1 MTEVTHDTADT
12 PTYGKFGVWR
22 HAFGLAPEVG
32 AEIERLGYGA
42 IWAGGSPPADLQVIE
57 DLIAGTETITVATG
71 IVNIF
76 SAPADEI
83 AASYHRIESRHPGRF
98 VLGIGVGHPEVPGMG
113 ADKPYDALVRYLD
126 ALDDAGVPQHRRVLA
141 ALGPKV
147 LRLAAERT
155 AGAHPYLTP
164 PEHTRQ
170 ARDVLGPGA
179 LLAPEQKVVLSTD
192 TDAARAIGRAAV
204 ENPYLHLRNYR
215 RNLERLGFPAD
226 ELDGG
231 GSDRVIDA
239 LVAHGDAA
247 TIATRLTAHLD
258 AGADHVAVQVLPMAD
273 DPLPALRELAAAL
286 GLERGSNL

>member
-1 MTEVTHDTADT
+1 MAEVTAQDSVAT
-12 PTYGKFGVWR
+12 PTFGRFGVWR
-22 HAFGLAPEVG
+22 AAYVMTPEMV
-32 AEIERLGYGA
+32 AEMERLGYGA
-42 IWAGGSPPADLQVIE
+42 VWAGGSPPADLEIIE
-57 DLIAGTETITVATG
+57 NLIAGTENITVATG

-83 AASYHRIESRHPGRF
+83 ARSYHRIESRHPGRF

-113 ADKPYDALVRYLD
+113 AERPYDALVRYLD
-126 ALDDAGVPQHRRVLA
+126 VLDDAGVPKQRRVLA

-147 LRLAAERT
+147 LKLAAERS

-170 ARDVLGPGA
+170 AREVVGPDT

-192 TDAARAIGRAAV
+192 ADAARSIGREAV

-215 RNLERLGFPAD
+215 RNLERLGFPTA
-226 ELDGG
+226 ELDNG

-239 LVAHGDAA
+239 LVAHGAAA
-247 TIATRLTAHLD
+247 TVAARLTAHLD
-258 AGADHVAVQVLPMAD
+258 AGADHVAVQVLPMAG
-273 DPLPALRELAAAL
+273 DPLPALRALAAAL
-286 GLERGSNL
+286 GIARA

>member
-1 MTEVTHDTADT
+1 MTQDTAE
-12 PTYGKFGVWR
+12 PLHFGAFGVWR
-22 HAFGLAPEVG
+22 HAFGLPPEVG

-57 DLIAGTETITVATG
+57 DLVAGTEKITVATG

-76 SAPADEI
+76 AAPADEV
-83 AASYHRIESRHPGRF
+83 AKSYHRIESRHPGRF

-113 ADKPYDALVRYLD
+113 AERPYEALVRYLD
-126 ALDDAGVPQHRRVLA
+126 VLDDAGVPVQRRVLA

-147 LRLAAERT
+147 LKLAADRS
-155 AGAHPYLTP
+155 AGAHPYLTTSQ
-164 PEHTRQ
+164 HTRE
-170 ARDVLGPGA
+170 AREVLGPDA
-179 LLAPEQKVVLSTD
+179 LLAPEQKVVLGTD
-192 TDAARAIGRAAV
+192 SDAARATGREAV

-215 RNLERLGFPAD
+215 RNLERLGFPTA
-226 ELDGG
+226 ELDNG

-247 TIATRLTAHLD
+247 TIAPRLTEHLD
-258 AGADHVAVQVLPMAD
+258 AGADHVAIQVLPMAG

-286 GLERGSNL
+286 GIARP

>member
-1 MTEVTHDTADT
+1 MAEVTAQDSVAT
-12 PTYGKFGVWR
+12 PAFGRFGVWR
-22 HAFGLAPEVG
+22 AAYVTTPEMV
-32 AEIERLGYGA
+32 AEMERLGYGA
-42 IWAGGSPPADLQVIE
+42 VWAGGSPPADLEIIE
-57 DLIAGTETITVATG
+57 NLIAGTENITVATG

-83 AASYHRIESRHPGRF
+83 ARSYHRIESRHPGRF

-113 ADKPYDALVRYLD
+113 AEKPYDALVRYLD
-126 ALDDAGVPQHRRVLA
+126 VLDDAGVPKQRRVLA

-147 LRLAAERT
+147 LKLAAERS

-170 ARDVLGPGA
+170 AREVVGPDT

-192 TDAARAIGRAAV
+192 ADAARSIGREAV

-215 RNLERLGFPAD
+215 RNLERLGFPTA
-226 ELDGG
+226 ELDNG

-247 TIATRLTAHLD
+247 TVATRLTAHLD
-258 AGADHVAVQVLPMAD
+258 AGADHVAVQVLPMAG
-273 DPLPALRELAAAL
+273 DPMPALRALAAAL
-286 GLERGSNL
+286 GIARA

>member
-1 MTEVTHDTADT
+1 MAELTHDTAGT
-12 PTYGKFGVWR
+12 PAYGKFGVWR
-22 HAFGLAPEVG
+22 HAFGLPPEVG

-57 DLIAGTETITVATG
+57 DLIAGTEKITVATG

-83 AASYHRIESRHPGRF
+83 AKSYHRIESRHPGRF

-113 ADKPYDALVRYLD
+113 VEKPYDALVRYLD
-126 ALDDAGVPQHRRVLA
+126 VLDDAGVPKHRRVLA

-147 LRLAAERT
+147 LKLAADRS

-170 ARDVLGPGA
+170 AREVLGPDA

-192 TDAARAIGRAAV
+192 SDAARTIGREAV

-215 RNLERLGFPAD
+215 RNLERLGFPTA
-226 ELDGG
+226 ELDNG
-231 GSDRVIDA
+231 GSDRLIDA
-239 LVAHGDAA
+239 LVAHGDPATVAA
-247 TIATRLTAHLD
+247 RLTAHLD
-258 AGADHVAVQVLPMAD
+258 AGADHVAVQVLPMAG

-286 GLERGSNL
+286 QISGA

>member
-1 MTEVTHDTADT
+1 MAAVTHDTADT
-12 PTYGKFGVWR
+12 PSYGKFGVWR
-22 HAFGLAPEVG
+22 HAFGLQPEVG

-42 IWAGGSPPADLQVIE
+42 IWAGGSPPADLQVVE

-83 AASYHRIESRHPGRF
+83 AKSYQRIESRHPGRF

-113 ADKPYDALVRYLD
+113 AEKPYDALVRYLD
-126 ALDDAGVPQHRRVLA
+126 VLDDAGVPKHRRVLA

-147 LRLAAERT
+147 LQLAADST
-155 AGAHPYLTP
+155 AGAHPYLTT

-170 ARDVLGPGA
+170 AREIIGPDA

-192 TDAARAIGRAAV
+192 SGAARATGREAV

-215 RNLERLGFPAD
+215 RNLERLGFPTE
-226 ELDGG
+226 ELDNG

-247 TIATRLTAHLD
+247 AIAPRLTAHLD
-258 AGADHVAVQVLPMAD
+258 AGADHVAIQVLPMAG
-273 DPLPALRELAAAL
+273 DPLPALRELASAL
-286 GLERGSNL
+286 NIGG

>member
-1 MTEVTHDTADT
+1 MAEVTHDTADS
-12 PTYGKFGVWR
+12 PTYGRFGVWR
-22 HAFGLAPEVG
+22 HAFGLQPDVG

-42 IWAGGSPPADLQVIE
+42 VWAGGSPPADLQVVE
-57 DLIAGTETITVATG
+57 DLIAGTEKITVATG

-83 AASYHRIESRHPGRF
+83 ARSYQRIESRHPGRF

-113 ADKPYDALVRYLD
+113 AEKPYDALVRYLD
-126 ALDDAGVPQHRRVLA
+126 VLDDAGVPRERRVLA

-147 LRLAAERT
+147 LKLAAERS

-170 ARDVLGPGA
+170 AREVIGPDT

-192 TDAARAIGRAAV
+192 AESARATGRDAV

-215 RNLERLGFPAD
+215 RNLERLGFPTE
-226 ELDGG
+226 ELDNG

-239 LVAHGDAA
+239 LVAHGDATTVA
-247 TIATRLTAHLD
+247 ARLTAHLD
-258 AGADHVAVQVLPMAD
+258 AGADHVAIQVLPMAG
-273 DPLPALRELAAAL
+273 DPLPGLRELAEVLELAA
-286 GLERGSNL
+286 S